1 MRMYVQALLE
11 AKQAKLVSTAV
22 ELDEQRERMR
32 RGRFHLIHEQ
42 VQEARMEV
50 EKRVLRD
57 LESHV
62 HKAGAAVQEAASAR
76 QQVLLDAVEDLAGHE
91 VVEAVLKKL
100 QEHEETVLQQR
111 QQREQVQERQ
121 EQGQDGQEEDPVAAQ
136 SSGS

>member
-1 MRMYVQALLE
+1 VHVQALLE

-62 HKAGAAVQEAASAR
+62 HKARAAVQEAASAR

-91 VVEAVLKKL
+91 VVAAVLNAL
-100 QEHEETVLQQR
+100 QVHEEAALQQR
-111 QQREQVQERQ
+111 QQREQGGQERQ
-121 EQGQDGQEEDPVAAQ
+121 EEDAGAAQ
-136 SSGS
+136 SGGS

>member
-32 RGRFHLIHEQ
+32 RGRFHLIQEQ

-62 HKAGAAVQEAASAR
+62 HKARAAVQEAASAR